1 MVEYKNLIVRKTWD
15 DDNDF
20 NKKRPESIKVRIW
33 QYNYSDESRTQE
45 ILDSDG
51 NSTKMI
57 YRKLDGTDSDGF
69 IEISKT
75 ANGTG
80 DNNIWEYI
88 AVNLPATSESLPR
101 DDETGDISIIYYFYR
116 IEEIS
121 VDGYITSISYNIS
134 DTEFLISITN
144 SIKSNLLPNTGG
156 QGVMIFI
163 FAGFGVFVFALYRFI
178 RVKLKYYIEYIN

>member
-57 YRKLDGTDSDGF
+57 YRKLDGVNSDGF
-69 IEISKT
+69 IEISK
-75 ANGTG
+75 NTG

-88 AVNLPATSESLPR
+88 ALNLPAASESLPKN
-101 DDETGDISIIYYFYR
+101 DETDKKSKIYYSYR

-163 FAGFGVFVFALYRFI
+163 FAGLGVFLFALYRFI